1 MSRAIKQL
9 VEEQIKT
16 RYGKQESVM
25 VVNVHGLTGI
35 EANVVRGRLRK
46 SKIEMHV
53 VKNRAA
59 KRILTGTMLEPV
71 NKYLAGPC
79 AFVTGGSSPVETA
92 KVLLKLREEF
102 PKFELKIGV
111 MDGEPSAFP
120 IEEISKRRS
129 KNEIIGE
136 VIMLAN
142 SPGRR
147 IAGCLNSGGK
157 VAGCIKTIIDKLEK
171 GEAIARVA

>member
-1 MSRAIKQL
+1 MSRAIKEL
-9 VEEQIKT
+9 LEEQIKS
-16 RYGKQESVM
+16 RYSEQESVM

-35 EANVVRGRLRK
+35 EANQVRGQLRK

-59 KRILTGTMLEPV
+59 KRILAGTMLEPV

-92 KVLLKLREEF
+92 KTLLKLKEEF
-102 PKFELKIGV
+102 PKLELKVGV
-111 MDGEPSAFP
+111 VDGETSAYP

-136 VIMLAN
+136 VIMLAT

-147 IAGCLNSGGK
+147 IAGCLNTGGK

-171 GEAIARVA
+171 GEAIAKVA

>member
-1 MSRAIKQL
+1 MSKAIKQL
-9 VEEQIKT
+9 VEEQIKS
-16 RYGKQESVM
+16 RYSDQESVM
-25 VVNVHGLTGI
+25 VVNVHGLSGV
-35 EANVVRGRLRK
+35 EANQVRGTLRK

-59 KRILTGTMLEPV
+59 KRVLAGTVLEPIS
-71 NKYLAGPC
+71 KYLTGPC
-79 AFVTGGSSPVETA
+79 AFITGGSSPVETA
-92 KVLLKLREEF
+92 KTLIKLKEEF
-102 PKFELKIGV
+102 PKFELKVGV
-111 MDGEPSAFP
+111 LDGETMACP

-136 VIMLAN
+136 VIMLAT

-147 IAGCLNSGGK
+147 IAGCLNTGGK

-171 GEAIARVA
+171 GEAIAKVA